1 MELFNLPQFIQAGM
15 KAEPF
20 TYTSRLEPS
29 RDQMKPWNGPSQFYL
44 NNSINELVHTQPP
57 VSHIIDVFRC
67 FGNLTVAI
75 VFFSY
80 HKPFHQVWLRSK
92 FTIYH
97 HKDIA
102 IGNS

>member
-57 VSHIIDVFRC
+57 VSHIKDVFRC

-75 VFFSY
+75 VLFLLIISLSIRY
-80 HKPFHQVWLRSK
+80 DLDQNSRSII
-92 FTIYH
+92 TRI
-97 HKDIA
+97 
-102 IGNS
+102 